1 MKDTLGWRSVFFL
14 LLMAATAVAPLNA
27 QDGADIQNPNIDM
40 AGHLKI
46 AMQAAEHRESRRVSE
61 KEFMRMSAEPE
72 TIVLDARSQQ
82 KYDELHVK
90 GAINLSFPDITIE
103 SLQRTIPDKTTRILI
118 YCNNNFRNAE
128 SAFPLKSR
136 PTSLNLSTYITLYS
150 YGYENVYE
158 LGPLIDIDASKL
170 TFEPPLNSFW
180 EKTKRKL
187 HAMGREISV
196 VSSVRNSQRSIAGLY
211 YGFP

>member
-1 MKDTLGWRSVFFL
+1 MSQVNLEDLQQMKNTFGWRSVFFL
-14 LLMAATAVAPLNA
+14 LLVAATAVAPLYA

-46 AMQAAEHRESRRVSE
+46 AMKAAEHRESRRVSE

-72 TIVLDARSQQ
+72 T
-82 KYDELHVK
+82 
-90 GAINLSFPDITIE
+90 
-103 SLQRTIPDKTTRILI
+103 
-118 YCNNNFRNAE
+118 
-128 SAFPLKSR
+128 
-136 PTSLNLSTYITLYS
+136 
-150 YGYENVYE
+150 NVYE

-187 HAMGREISV
+187 YAMGREIAV
-196 VSSVRNSQRSIAGLY
+196 VPSVRNSQRSMAGLY